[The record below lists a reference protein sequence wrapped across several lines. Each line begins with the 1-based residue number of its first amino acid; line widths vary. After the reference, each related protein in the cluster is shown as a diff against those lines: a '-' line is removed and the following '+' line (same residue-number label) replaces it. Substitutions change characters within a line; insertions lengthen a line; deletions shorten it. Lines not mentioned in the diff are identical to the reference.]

1 MMQAVCDIN
10 DMKEKHTLKN
20 AETATAKDGI
30 KFERI
35 AAGEYVFGAYRIIKR
50 DAKELGHEDYLFP
63 RFEWFIYKG
72 EEQGALDIA
81 SNLRE
86 AKETVTRDFLRDN
99 QTQGSLS

>member
-1 MMQAVCDIN
+1 MRAGCNSQL
-10 DMKEKHTLKN
+10 MKEKHTMKN

-35 AAGEYVFGAYRIIKR
+35 AAGEYVSGVYRIIKR
-50 DAKELGHEDYLFP
+50 DAKELGHEDYLLP

-81 SNLRE
+81 SSLRE
-86 AKETVTRDFLRDN
+86 ARETVTRDFLRDN